1 MSVTQTLIETQSVMS
16 VFSQESEEEMNPCV
30 FSVMLVLEY
39 NSLNIKNL
47 IFI

>member
-1 MSVTQTLIETQSVMS
+1 MFVTQTLIETQSVMT
-16 VFSQESEEEMNPCV
+16 VFSPESEEERNLCL